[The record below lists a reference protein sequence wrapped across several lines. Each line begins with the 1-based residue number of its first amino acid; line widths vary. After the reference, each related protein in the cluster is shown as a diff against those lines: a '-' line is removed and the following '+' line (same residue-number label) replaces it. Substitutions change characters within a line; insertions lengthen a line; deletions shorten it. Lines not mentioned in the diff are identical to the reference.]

1 MVTQNHENILCLQEI
16 QIPWPPSKILSHLVT
31 TSLAFPNFYFIV
43 FIHFML
49 PVSRMPISFSPS
61 MKLLPTSC
69 KAKFQCHH
77 LFETLFLPVENT
89 FHSRVHQ
96 MQQKYHSIHIFR
108 QLVNFL
114 EDRARHFNISE
125 SAGLKRLAA
134 AQK

>member
-1 MVTQNHENILCLQEI
+1 MVTQNYENILCLQEI

-31 TSLAFPNFYFIV
+31 TSLAFPNFYFIS

-49 PVSRMPISFSPS
+49 PVSIMPISFSPS
-61 MKLLPTSC
+61 MKPLPTSC

-77 LFETLFLPVENT
+77 LFETRFLPVNT

-96 MQQKYHSIHIFR
+96 MQEKYHSMHVFR

-114 EDRARHFNISE
+114 EDRAMHFNISE
-125 SAGLKRLAA
+125 SAGPKRLAS